1 MICKKCNTEFEEGI
15 FCPECGTK
23 YEAAEKEVTNVEQP
37 RIYYER
43 NTSSRPL
50 QPIPKSEIV
59 NEKCFSETMGNSL
72 PHAEVD
78 KKKIRKQKKIE
89 RSGIWSL
96 IYGVISWVGLG
107 TVILPFICSV
117 LSIKKGI
124 SALVNR
130 TKYKK
135 CAIVGILL
143 SLLFYALLIG
153 IILDSSSSSTNSK
166 PSQGDSSASTN
177 VIEMETIS
185 ESEFESSNPEDK
197 IVSEEETPVIKE
209 AESNIDEIEDV
220 EENSHNIEEIHEES
234 SEISVSI
241 TVYYEKKAFSYNDD
255 AIIYV
260 DGNKI
265 GEIDAGETKAFSVI
279 LEDDTHKIWVESD
292 TAIRQNNSGKEKFKV
307 DDDNNSFF
315 FHLKDGSIWGLDLE
329 EKK

>member
-23 YEAAEKEVTNVEQP
+23 YEADEKDVTNVEQP
-37 RIYYER
+37 KIYYER

-50 QPIPKSEIV
+50 QTVAKSEIV

-89 RSGIWSL
+89 RSGIWAL
-96 IYGVISWVGLG
+96 VYGVISWVGLV
-107 TVILPFICSV
+107 TVVAPFICGA

-124 SALVNR
+124 SALVNK

-135 CAIVGILL
+135 CAVVGILL
-143 SLLFYALLIG
+143 SLLVYALLIG
-153 IILDSSSSSTNSK
+153 IIVDSFSSSTTSK
-166 PSQGDSSASTN
+166 PLEGDSSAGTN

-185 ESEFESSNPEDK
+185 ESEFESSNHEDK
-197 IVSEEETPVIKE
+197 IVSEETPVIE
-209 AESNIDEIEDV
+209 ETESNIDEIEDV

-307 DDDNNSFF
+307 DDDNHSFF